1 MRTFSAIA
9 ISLFIILFPACE
21 QTNEEA
27 FNPDDLLALIDADE
41 AFSLDGFNDE
51 GAVVDD
57 YITGLEIGGMS
68 KTMVD
73 TLWPHSSYRLRFGRQ
88 ITNHDRTVTFDVN
101 GDTAI
106 GYITH
111 TLEGNFIVVAID
123 TNTHA
128 VVDSFVKTFSTDF
141 NRKLRFVR
149 IPDSNN
155 PDGYHWI
162 IDAFTLGTGGAG
174 TKVRIT
180 KLDFIWT
187 PDGGSDSVLYS
198 FEASTVE
205 DLFIP
210 RQELP
215 TFFAWTPMRVELTVE
230 NDDPVFY
237 LDSLDSGERALF
249 HFGRDRHHKARRRMN
264 DSGYGAD
271 NLAGDNV
278 FTVAWRAHGPGIG
291 HRQRIFRM
299 FFDVIDNATLFI
311 SDGGYNTAVWYF
323 PYKII
328 RH

>member
-1 MRTFSAIA
+1 MRTFLTLTF
-9 ISLFIILFPACE
+9 SLFVILFPACE
-21 QTNEEA
+21 QTPEDN
-27 FNPDDLLALIDADE
+27 FNPDELLTLIDADE

-57 YITGLEIGGMS
+57 YITGLEIGGLG
-68 KTMVD
+68 KTLVD
-73 TLWPHSSYRLRFGRQ
+73 TLWPHGNYRLRFGRQ
-88 ITNHDRTVTFDVN
+88 ITDYDRTVTFDVN

-111 TLEGNFIVVAID
+111 TLQGNFIVVAID
-123 TNTHA
+123 TATHT
-128 VVDSFVKTFSTDF
+128 VVDSFVKAFSTDL

-149 IPDSNN
+149 LPDSNN
-155 PDGYHWI
+155 PDGYRWI
-162 IDAFTLGTGGAG
+162 VDAFTLGTGGAG
-174 TKVRIT
+174 SKVRIT
-180 KLDFIWT
+180 KLEFIWT
-187 PDGGSDSVLYS
+187 PLEDSDSVLYS
-198 FEASTVE
+198 FEANTVE

-237 LDSLDSGERALF
+237 VDSLDSGERALF
-249 HFGRDRHHKARRRMN
+249 HFGRDRRHKARRRMN
-264 DSGYGAD
+264 DSGLWPD
-271 NLAGDNV
+271 NQAGDNV

-328 RH
+328 RP